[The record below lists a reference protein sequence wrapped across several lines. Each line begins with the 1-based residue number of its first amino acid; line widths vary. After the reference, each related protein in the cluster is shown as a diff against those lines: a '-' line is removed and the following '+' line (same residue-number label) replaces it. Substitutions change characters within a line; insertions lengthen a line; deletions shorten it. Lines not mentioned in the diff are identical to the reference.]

1 MSDPRMT
8 QMRGARAGARVAL
21 VLSAAIAAMSA
32 RAGAQDT
39 RLVAQLDPA
48 TQQRVSAV
56 IERARAA
63 SLPVEPLVDKALEG
77 ARKHAPNGR
86 IVEAVTSLAARLDS
100 SRVALGMASTD
111 AELVAAAAALQ
122 AGVGTRVLGQLRQER
137 VGRSLAIPLVV
148 LGDLVTRGVPR
159 DTASA
164 LILLVAHE
172 GLGDETLLAIQRD
185 VQRDVR
191 DGAHPAT
198 AAAIRARGAVSGA
211 STRLRPTRGPLASGS
226 VSGASP
232 TAAGATHPPQT
243 KP

>member
-1 MSDPRMT
+1 MSGSRL
-8 QMRGARAGARVAL
+8 GAVRVGALLALAIIAPATRAA
-21 VLSAAIAAMSA
+21 
-32 RAGAQDT
+32 AQDA
-39 RLVAQLDPA
+39 RLVAQLDAA

-63 SLPVEPLVDKALEG
+63 SLPIEPLVDKALEG
-77 ARKHAPNGR
+77 ARKRAPAPR

-100 SRVALGMASTD
+100 SRVALGIASTE

-122 AGVGTRVLGQLRQER
+122 AGVGPHVLTQLRQER
-137 VGRSLAIPLVV
+137 AGKSLAVPLVV
-148 LGDLVTRGVPR
+148 LGDLVTRGVPH

-211 STRLRPTRGPLASGS
+211 STRLRPTRGPLAAGAASS
-226 VSGASP
+226 AAPASGAVRP
-232 TAAGATHPPQT
+232 TNARP
-243 KP
+243 

>member
-1 MSDPRMT
+1 MNRPRLS
-8 QMRGARAGARVAL
+8 AVRAGALVAL
-21 VLSAAIAAMSA
+21 AFAVPAVGAA
-32 RAGAQDT
+32 AQDA
-39 RLVAQLDPA
+39 RLAAQLDA
-48 TQQRVSAV
+48 GTEQRVSAV

-77 ARKHAPNGR
+77 ARKRAPAPR
-86 IVEAVTSLAARLDS
+86 IVEAVTGLAARLES
-100 SRVALGMASTD
+100 SRVALGMASTE

-122 AGVGTRVLGQLRQER
+122 AGVGPRVLSQLRQAR
-137 VGRSLAIPLVV
+137 AGKSLAVPLVV
-148 LGDLVTRGVPR
+148 LGDLVSRGVPH

-211 STRLRPTRGPLASGS
+211 STRLRPTRGPLAAGAASS
-226 VSGASP
+226 AAPASGAVRP
-232 TAAGATHPPQT
+232 TNARP
-243 KP
+243 

>member
-1 MSDPRMT
+1 MINTSSGTIRFALVIGLAL
-8 QMRGARAGARVAL
+8 GATAVRVA
-21 VLSAAIAAMSA
+21 
-32 RAGAQDT
+32 AQDT
-39 RLVAQLDPA
+39 RLSAITDEGA
-48 TQQRVSAV
+48 RARISAV

-77 ARKHAPNGR
+77 ARKRAADDR
-86 IVEAVTSLAARLDS
+86 IIDAVTSLEARLDS
-100 SRVALGMASTD
+100 SRTALGSASSE

-122 AGVGTRVLGQLRQER
+122 AGVGPIVLTQLRRER
-137 VGRSLAIPLVV
+137 VGRSLAVPLVV
-148 LGDLVTRGVPR
+148 LSDLVTRGVPH

-211 STRLRPTRGPLASGS
+211 SQRMRPTRGPLAAGS
-226 VSGASP
+226 ASSAAP
-232 TAAGATHPPQT
+232 ATAGSPGP

>member
-1 MSDPRMT
+1 MSSSRL
-8 QMRGARAGARVAL
+8 RGVRAGALFAL
-21 VLSAAIAAMSA
+21 AIAVPAA
-32 RAGAQDT
+32 RAAAQDA
-39 RLVAQLDPA
+39 RLVAQLDAA

-77 ARKHAPNGR
+77 ARKRAPAPR

-100 SRVALGMASTD
+100 SRAALGMASTE

-122 AGVGTRVLGQLRQER
+122 AGVGPHVLSQLRQER
-137 VGRSLAIPLVV
+137 AGKSLAVPLVV
-148 LGDLVTRGVPR
+148 LGDLVTRGVPH

-211 STRLRPTRGPLASGS
+211 STRLRPTRGPLASGA
-226 VSGASP
+226 ASSAAP
-232 TAAGATHPPQT
+232 TATGAVRPTNT

>member
-1 MSDPRMT
+1 MTIVPSGTFRLAAVALALAASAARGAAQDPRLSAIADE
-8 QMRGARAGARVAL
+8 GARSR
-21 VLSAAIAAMSA
+21 I
-32 RAGAQDT
+32 
-39 RLVAQLDPA
+39 
-48 TQQRVSAV
+48 SAV

-77 ARKHAPNGR
+77 ARKRAGDAR
-86 IVEAVTSLAARLDS
+86 IVEAVTSLEARLDS
-100 SRVALGMASTD
+100 SRVALGTASSE

-122 AGVGTRVLGQLRQER
+122 AGVRPAVLTQLRHER
-137 VGRSLAIPLVV
+137 SGRSLAIPLVV
-148 LGDLVTRGVPR
+148 LSDLVTRGVPH

-211 STRLRPTRGPLASGS
+211 STRMRPTRGPLA
-226 VSGASP
+226 
-232 TAAGATHPPQT
+232 AGAATSAAPGALSGHPSPAGT

>member
-1 MSDPRMT
+1 MSRSVSGVVTLLAP
-8 QMRGARAGARVAL
+8 VAL
-21 VLSAAIAAMSA
+21 SLALALSGR
-32 RAGAQDT
+32 RAQAQDA
-39 RLVAQLDPA
+39 RLAAQLDAA
-48 TQQRVSAV
+48 TQAEVSTV

-63 SLPVEPLVDKALEG
+63 ALPVEPLVDKALEG
-77 ARKHAPNGR
+77 ARKHAPDAR

-100 SRVALGMASTD
+100 SRRALGSGSSE

-122 AGVGTRVLGQLRQER
+122 AGVGTTVLSQLRQQR
-137 VGRSLAIPLVV
+137 AGRSLAIPLVV
-148 LGDLVTRGVPR
+148 LGDLVTRGVPH

-211 STRLRPTRGPLASGS
+211 STRLRPTKGPLASGS
-226 VSGASP
+226 ASS
-232 TAAGATHPPQT
+232 AAPATTGVTHPAGG

>member
-1 MSDPRMT
+1 MSISRKT
-8 QMRGARAGARVAL
+8 RMRGGCRGALVAL
-21 VLSAAIAAMSA
+21 AIAAAIASA
-32 RAGAQDT
+32 GRRAGAQDA

-77 ARKHAPNGR
+77 ARKRAPDAR
-86 IVEAVTSLAARLDS
+86 IVDAVTSLAARLDS
-100 SRVALGMASTD
+100 SRIALGMASTE
-111 AELVAAAAALQ
+111 AELVAAASALQ
-122 AGVGTRVLGQLRQER
+122 AGVGTPVLSRLRQER
-137 VGRSLAIPLVV
+137 AGKSLAVPLVV
-148 LGDLVTRGVPR
+148 LGDLVTRGVPH

-211 STRLRPTRGPLASGS
+211 STRLRPTRGPVASGAAS
-226 VSGASP
+226 SASP
-232 TAAGATHPPQT
+232 ASTGTTRPAHA

>member
-1 MSDPRMT
+1 MSGSMT
-8 QMRGARAGARVAL
+8 GIARLLAL
-21 VLSAAIAAMSA
+21 TAIAVTLAGQ
-32 RAGAQDT
+32 RASAQDA
-39 RLVAQLDPA
+39 RLVAQLDGP
-48 TQQRVSAV
+48 TQAQVSAV

-77 ARKHAPNGR
+77 ARKHAPDAR
-86 IVEAVTSLAARLDS
+86 IVDAVTSLAARLDS
-100 SRVALGMASTD
+100 SRRALGSASTE

-122 AGVGTRVLGQLRQER
+122 AGVGTSVLAQLRQQR
-137 VGRSLAIPLVV
+137 AGRSLAIPLVV
-148 LGDLVTRGVPR
+148 LGDLVTRGVPH

-211 STRLRPTRGPLASGS
+211 ATRLRPTKGPLASGS
-226 VSGASP
+226 ASS
-232 TAAGATHPPQT
+232 AAPASTGTTHPAGG

>member
-1 MSDPRMT
+1 MSNSRMT
-8 QMRGARAGARVAL
+8 RLRAARAGARL
-21 VLSAAIAAMSA
+21 VLVIAAAITAAGA
-32 RAGAQDT
+32 RAGAQDA
-39 RLVAQLDPA
+39 RLVAQLDPG

-77 ARKHAPNGR
+77 ARKHAPDDR
-86 IVEAVTSLAARLDS
+86 IVGAVTSLAARLDS
-100 SRVALGMASTD
+100 SRVALGTASTE
-111 AELVAAAAALQ
+111 AELVAAASALQ
-122 AGVGTRVLGQLRQER
+122 AGIGTRVLAQLRQER
-137 VGRSLAIPLVV
+137 AGRSLAIPLVV
-148 LGDLVTRGVPR
+148 LGDLVTRGVPH

-211 STRLRPTRGPLASGS
+211 STRLRPTRGPLASGA

-232 TAAGATHPPQT
+232 TAAGATRPANA

>member
-1 MSDPRMT
+1 MNRSFRN
-8 QMRGARAGARVAL
+8 RAGLAALVAL
-21 VLSAAIAAMSA
+21 AIASTVE
-32 RAGAQDT
+32 RAGAQDP
-39 RLVAQLDPA
+39 RLAPQLDAA
-48 TQQRVSAV
+48 TAARVSEV

-77 ARKHAPNGR
+77 ARKRAPDAR
-86 IVEAVTSLAARLDS
+86 IIEAVTSLAARLDS
-100 SRVALGMASTD
+100 SRAALGTTSSD

-122 AGVGTRVLGQLRQER
+122 AGVGPGVLSRLRQER
-137 VGRSLAIPLVV
+137 AGRSLAVPLVV
-148 LGDLVTRGVPR
+148 LGDLVARGVPH

-198 AAAIRARGAVSGA
+198 AAAIRARGALSGA

-226 VSGASP
+226 ASSAAPASTGARRP
-232 TAAGATHPPQT
+232 ADA

>member
-1 MSDPRMT
+1 MINPTSAMGRL
-8 QMRGARAGARVAL
+8 ALLLAAALAAGAGP
-21 VLSAAIAAMSA
+21 LSAQDA
-32 RAGAQDT
+32 RLAVISDAGT
-39 RLVAQLDPA
+39 RARID
-48 TQQRVSAV
+48 AV
-56 IERARAA
+56 IERARGAA
-63 SLPVEPLVDKALEG
+63 LPVEPLVDKALEG
-77 ARKHAPNGR
+77 ARKRAPDAR
-86 IVEAVTSLAARLDS
+86 IIEAVTSLAARLDS
-100 SRVALGMASTD
+100 SRAALGSASTE

-122 AGVGTRVLGQLRQER
+122 AGVGPAVLTQLRRER
-137 VGRSLAIPLVV
+137 TGRSLAVPLVV
-148 LGDLVTRGVPR
+148 LSDLVTRGVPH

-226 VSGASP
+226 ASSAAP
-232 TAAGATHPPQT
+232 ASAGAPRPGGT

>member
-1 MSDPRMT
+1 MSR
-8 QMRGARAGARVAL
+8 RLGAARVGAL
-21 VLSAAIAAMSA
+21 LALAIAVPGTAA
-32 RAGAQDT
+32 AAQDA
-39 RLVAQLDPA
+39 RLVAQLDAA

-77 ARKHAPNGR
+77 ARKRAPSAR
-86 IVEAVTSLAARLDS
+86 IVDAVTSLAARLDS
-100 SRVALGMASTD
+100 SRVALGMGSTE
-111 AELVAAAAALQ
+111 AELVAAASALQ
-122 AGVGTRVLGQLRQER
+122 AGVGTRVLSQLRQER
-137 VGRSLAIPLVV
+137 AGKSLAVPLVV
-148 LGDLVTRGVPR
+148 LGDLVTRGVPH

-211 STRLRPTRGPLASGS
+211 STRLRPTRGPLASGA
-226 VSGASP
+226 ASSAAP
-232 TAAGATHPPQT
+232 ATAGATHPTST

>member
-1 MSDPRMT
+1 MIRSST
-8 QMRGARAGARVAL
+8 KRALGTALVAL
-21 VLSAAIAAMSA
+21 AIAAA
-32 RAGAQDT
+32 GGRAGAQDS
-39 RLVAQLDPA
+39 RLAAQLDAA
-48 TQQRVSAV
+48 TQARVSEV

-77 ARKHAPNGR
+77 ARKRAPDAR
-86 IVEAVTSLAARLDS
+86 IIEAVTSLAARLDS
-100 SRVALGMASTD
+100 SRAALGTASTD

-122 AGVGTRVLGQLRQER
+122 AGVRPVVLSRLRQER
-137 VGRSLAIPLVV
+137 AGRSLAVPLVV
-148 LGDLVTRGVPR
+148 LGDLVARGVPH

-198 AAAIRARGAVSGA
+198 AAAIRARGALSGA
-211 STRLRPTRGPLASGS
+211 STRLRPTRGPLASGTS
-226 VSGASP
+226 SGAAP
-232 TAAGATHPPQT
+232 ATAGPQHPADG

>member
-1 MSDPRMT
+1 MSGSVTGIAKLAAPAVLALALALVGER
-8 QMRGARAGARVAL
+8 ARA
-21 VLSAAIAAMSA
+21 
-32 RAGAQDT
+32 QDA
-39 RLVAQLDPA
+39 RLVAQLDGP
-48 TQQRVSAV
+48 TQAQVTAV
-56 IERARAA
+56 IDRARAA
-63 SLPVEPLVDKALEG
+63 SLPIEPLVDKALEG
-77 ARKHAPNGR
+77 ARKHAPDAR
-86 IVEAVTSLAARLDS
+86 IVDAVTSLAARLDS
-100 SRVALGMASTD
+100 SRRALGSASSE

-122 AGVGTRVLGQLRQER
+122 AGVGTAVLSQLRQQR
-137 VGRSLAIPLVV
+137 TGRSLAIPLVV
-148 LGDLVTRGVPR
+148 LGDLVTRGVPH

-211 STRLRPTRGPLASGS
+211 STRLRPTKGPLASGS
-226 VSGASP
+226 ASSAAPATSGASRP
-232 TAAGATHPPQT
+232 ADG

>member
-1 MSDPRMT
+1 MT
-8 QMRGARAGARVAL
+8 TAPLRSLALTLAATAGIAS
-21 VLSAAIAAMSA
+21 SAQRLA
-32 RAGAQDT
+32 AQDT
-39 RLVAQLDPA
+39 RLSAIADSSTRA
-48 TQQRVSAV
+48 RVSAV
-56 IERARAA
+56 IERARSS

-77 ARKHAPNGR
+77 ARKRAPDAR
-86 IVEAVTSLAARLDS
+86 ILDAVSSLAARLDS
-100 SRVALGMASTD
+100 SRRALGGVSTD

-122 AGVGTRVLGQLRQER
+122 AGVGPVVLTQLRRER
-137 VGRSLAIPLVV
+137 PGRSLAVPLVV
-148 LGDLVTRGVPR
+148 LGDLVTRGVPH

-191 DGAHPAT
+191 DGAHPAA

-211 STRLRPTRGPLASGS
+211 STRLRPTRGPLAGGAASS
-226 VSGASP
+226 ASP
-232 TAAGATHPPQT
+232 ATTGAMHPAGT

>member
-1 MSDPRMT
+1 MNSPRLS
-8 QMRGARAGARVAL
+8 AVRAGALVAL
-21 VLSAAIAAMSA
+21 AFAVPAVGAA
-32 RAGAQDT
+32 AQDA
-39 RLVAQLDPA
+39 RLAAQLDA
-48 TQQRVSAV
+48 GTEQRVSAV

-77 ARKHAPNGR
+77 ARKRAPAPR
-86 IVEAVTSLAARLDS
+86 IVEAVTGLAARLES
-100 SRVALGMASTD
+100 SRVALGMASTE

-122 AGVGTRVLGQLRQER
+122 AGVGPRVLSQLRQAR
-137 VGRSLAIPLVV
+137 AGKSLAVPLVV
-148 LGDLVTRGVPR
+148 LGDLVSRGVPH

-211 STRLRPTRGPLASGS
+211 ST
-226 VSGASP
+226 
-232 TAAGATHPPQT
+232 
-243 KP
+243 

>member
-1 MSDPRMT
+1 MSGSVGGVAKLVVP
-8 QMRGARAGARVAL
+8 AAL
-21 VLSAAIAAMSA
+21 VLALSGQ
-32 RAGAQDT
+32 RAHAQDA
-39 RLVAQLDPA
+39 RLVAQLDA
-48 TQQRVSAV
+48 STQAQVTAV
-56 IERARAA
+56 IDRARAA

-77 ARKHAPNGR
+77 ARKHAPAAR
-86 IVEAVTSLAARLDS
+86 IVEAVTSLEARLDS
-100 SRVALGMASTD
+100 SRRALGSASSE

-122 AGVGTRVLGQLRQER
+122 AGVGTTVLSQLRQQR
-137 VGRSLAIPLVV
+137 TGRSLAIPLVV
-148 LGDLVTRGVPR
+148 LGDLVTRGVPH

-211 STRLRPTRGPLASGS
+211 STRLRPTKGPLASGS
-226 VSGASP
+226 ASSAAP
-232 TAAGATHPPQT
+232 TTGSVGHPAGG

>member
-1 MSDPRMT
+1 MSSSRL
-8 QMRGARAGARVAL
+8 GAVRVGALLALAIVA
-21 VLSAAIAAMSA
+21 AATPAA
-32 RAGAQDT
+32 AQDA
-39 RLVAQLDPA
+39 RLVAQLDAA

-77 ARKHAPNGR
+77 ARKRAPAPR

-100 SRVALGMASTD
+100 SRVALGTASTE

-122 AGVGTRVLGQLRQER
+122 AGVGPRVLSQLRQER
-137 VGRSLAIPLVV
+137 AGKSLAVPLVV
-148 LGDLVTRGVPR
+148 LGDLVTRGVPH

-211 STRLRPTRGPLASGS
+211 STRLRPTRGPLASGA
-226 VSGASP
+226 ASSAAP
-232 TAAGATHPPQT
+232 AAAGAVRPTNTRP
-243 KP
+243 

>member
-1 MSDPRMT
+1 MSESRRT
-8 QMRGARAGARVAL
+8 RAARARTGALVAL
-21 VLSAAIAAMSA
+21 ALAAASAAASA
-32 RAGAQDT
+32 RAGAQDS

-56 IERARAA
+56 IEHARAA

-77 ARKHAPNGR
+77 ARKHAPPPR

-100 SRVALGMASTD
+100 SRVALGMGSTE
-111 AELVAAAAALQ
+111 AELVAAASALQ
-122 AGVGTRVLGQLRQER
+122 AGVGPQVLSQLRQER

-148 LGDLVTRGVPR
+148 LGDLVTRGVPH

-211 STRLRPTRGPLASGS
+211 STRLRPTRGPLASGA

-232 TAAGATHPPQT
+232 TASGATRPTHA

>member
-1 MSDPRMT
+1 MSGSRL
-8 QMRGARAGARVAL
+8 GAVRVGALLALAIIAPATRAA
-21 VLSAAIAAMSA
+21 
-32 RAGAQDT
+32 AQDA
-39 RLVAQLDPA
+39 RLVAQLDAA

-77 ARKHAPNGR
+77 ARKRAPAPR
-86 IVEAVTSLAARLDS
+86 IVEAVTSLEARLDS
-100 SRVALGMASTD
+100 SRVALGMASTE

-122 AGVGTRVLGQLRQER
+122 AGVGPHVLTQLRQER
-137 VGRSLAIPLVV
+137 AGKSLAVPLVV
-148 LGDLVTRGVPR
+148 LGDLVTRGVPH

-211 STRLRPTRGPLASGS
+211 STRLRPTRGPLASGA
-226 VSGASP
+226 ASSAAP
-232 TAAGATHPPQT
+232 AAAGAVRPTNT

>member
-1 MSDPRMT
+1 MISSRLS
-8 QMRGARAGARVAL
+8 GVRAGALLAL
-21 VLSAAIAAMSA
+21 AIAAAAA
-32 RAGAQDT
+32 RGGAQDA
-39 RLVAQLDPA
+39 RLVAQLDA
-48 TQQRVSAV
+48 VTQARVSAV

-77 ARKHAPNGR
+77 ARKHAPPAR

-100 SRVALGMASTD
+100 GRVALGTGSTE
-111 AELVAAAAALQ
+111 AELVAAASALQ
-122 AGVGTRVLGQLRQER
+122 AGVGTPVLAQLRQER
-137 VGRSLAIPLVV
+137 AGKSLAVPLVV
-148 LGDLVTRGVPR
+148 LGDLVTRGVPH

-232 TAAGATHPPQT
+232 AAAGASHPANP

>member
-1 MSDPRMT
+1 MNSPRLS
-8 QMRGARAGARVAL
+8 AVRAGALVAL
-21 VLSAAIAAMSA
+21 AIAVPAVGA
-32 RAGAQDT
+32 AAQDA
-39 RLVAQLDPA
+39 RLAAQLDA
-48 TQQRVSAV
+48 GTEQRVSAV

-77 ARKHAPNGR
+77 ARKRAPAPR
-86 IVEAVTSLAARLDS
+86 IVEAVTGLAARLES
-100 SRVALGMASTD
+100 SRVALGMASTE

-122 AGVGTRVLGQLRQER
+122 AGVGPRVLSQLRQAR
-137 VGRSLAIPLVV
+137 AGKSLAVPLVV
-148 LGDLVTRGVPR
+148 LGDLVSRGVPH

-211 STRLRPTRGPLASGS
+211 STRLRPTRGPLAAGAASS
-226 VSGASP
+226 AAPASGAVRP
-232 TAAGATHPPQT
+232 TNARP
-243 KP
+243 

>member
-1 MSDPRMT
+1 MSSSRL
-8 QMRGARAGARVAL
+8 RGVRAGALFAL
-21 VLSAAIAAMSA
+21 AIAVPAA
-32 RAGAQDT
+32 RAAAQDA
-39 RLVAQLDPA
+39 RLVAQLDAA

-77 ARKHAPNGR
+77 ARKRAPAPR
-86 IVEAVTSLAARLDS
+86 IVEAVTSLAARLDT
-100 SRVALGMASTD
+100 SRVALGMGSTE

-122 AGVGTRVLGQLRQER
+122 AGVGPQVLSQLRRER
-137 VGRSLAIPLVV
+137 AGKSLAVPLVV
-148 LGDLVTRGVPR
+148 LGDLVTRGVPH

-211 STRLRPTRGPLASGS
+211 STRLRPTRGPLAA
-226 VSGASP
+226 GAASSAAP
-232 TAAGATHPPQT
+232 TATRAVRPTTT

>member
-1 MSDPRMT
+1 MKMTSSGACRLAAIVIALAATSARGAAQDPR
-8 QMRGARAGARVAL
+8 
-21 VLSAAIAAMSA
+21 LSAITDDVA
-32 RAGAQDT
+32 RS
-39 RLVAQLDPA
+39 RI
-48 TQQRVSAV
+48 SAV

-77 ARKHAPNGR
+77 ARKRAGDAR
-86 IVEAVTSLAARLDS
+86 IVDAVTSLEARLDS
-100 SRVALGMASTD
+100 SRVALGSASSE

-122 AGVGTRVLGQLRQER
+122 AGVGPAVLTQLRRER
-137 VGRSLAIPLVV
+137 SGRSLAIPLVV
-148 LGDLVTRGVPR
+148 LSDLVTRGVPH

-211 STRLRPTRGPLASGS
+211 STRMRPTRGPLA
-226 VSGASP
+226 
-232 TAAGATHPPQT
+232 AGAATSAAPGALSGHPSPAGT

>member
-1 MSDPRMT
+1 MNSPRLS
-8 QMRGARAGARVAL
+8 AVRAGALVAL
-21 VLSAAIAAMSA
+21 AFAVPAVGAA
-32 RAGAQDT
+32 AQDA
-39 RLVAQLDPA
+39 RLAAQLDA
-48 TQQRVSAV
+48 GTEQRVSAV

-77 ARKHAPNGR
+77 ARKRAPAPR
-86 IVEAVTSLAARLDS
+86 IVEAVTGLAARLES
-100 SRVALGMASTD
+100 SRVALGMASTE

-122 AGVGTRVLGQLRQER
+122 AGVGPRVLSQLRQAR
-137 VGRSLAIPLVV
+137 AGKSLAVPLVV
-148 LGDLVTRGVPR
+148 LGDLVSRGVPH

-211 STRLRPTRGPLASGS
+211 STRLRPTRGPLAAGAASS
-226 VSGASP
+226 AAPASGAVRP
-232 TAAGATHPPQT
+232 TNARP
-243 KP
+243 

>member
-1 MSDPRMT
+1 MSRSIMNGARMT
-8 QMRGARAGARVAL
+8 ALVAL
-21 VLSAAIAAMSA
+21 AIAAA
-32 RAGAQDT
+32 AQRAAAQDP
-39 RLVAQLDPA
+39 RLVAQLDAA
-48 TQQRVSAV
+48 TQQRVGAV

-77 ARKHAPNGR
+77 ARKRAPDAR
-86 IVEAVTSLAARLDS
+86 IIEAVTSLAARLDS
-100 SRVALGMASTD
+100 SRAALGTSSTD

-122 AGVGTRVLGQLRQER
+122 AGVAPGVLSRLRQER
-137 VGRSLAIPLVV
+137 AGRSLAVPLVV
-148 LGDLVTRGVPR
+148 LGDLVARGVPH

-198 AAAIRARGAVSGA
+198 AAAIRARGALSGA
-211 STRLRPTRGPLASGS
+211 ATRLRPTRGPLAAGS
-226 VSGASP
+226 TSGATP
-232 TAAGATHPPQT
+232 TSAGLRHPAT

>member
-1 MSDPRMT
+1 MNMSSSGTLRLGMIVLALAAISERGAAQDPRLAAISDE
-8 QMRGARAGARVAL
+8 GARSR
-21 VLSAAIAAMSA
+21 I
-32 RAGAQDT
+32 
-39 RLVAQLDPA
+39 
-48 TQQRVSAV
+48 SAV

-77 ARKHAPNGR
+77 VRKRAGDAR
-86 IVEAVTSLAARLDS
+86 IVDAVTSLEARLDS
-100 SRVALGMASTD
+100 SRVALGSSSSD

-122 AGVGTRVLGQLRQER
+122 AGVRPVVLTQLRRER
-137 VGRSLAIPLVV
+137 SGRSLAIPLVV
-148 LGDLVTRGVPR
+148 LSDLVTRGVPH

-211 STRLRPTRGPLASGS
+211 STRMRPTRGPLA
-226 VSGASP
+226 
-232 TAAGATHPPQT
+232 AGAATSAAPGALSGHPSSGGT

>member
-1 MSDPRMT
+1 MKL
-8 QMRGARAGARVAL
+8 A
-21 VLSAAIAAMSA
+21 AAIACAIAMA
-32 RAGAQDT
+32 GERAGAQDA
-39 RLVAQLDPA
+39 RLAAQLSPA
-48 TQQRVSAV
+48 TQARVSAV

-77 ARKHAPNGR
+77 ARKRAPDAR
-86 IVEAVTSLAARLDS
+86 IIEAVTSLAARLDS
-100 SRVALGMASTD
+100 SRAALGAASTE

-122 AGVGTRVLGQLRQER
+122 AGVGSDVLSRLRHER
-137 VGRSLAIPLVV
+137 AGRSLAVPLVV
-148 LGDLVTRGVPR
+148 LGDLVTRGVPH

-211 STRLRPTRGPLASGS
+211 STRLRPTRGPLASGAAS
-226 VSGASP
+226 SASPASSGAARPGNP
-232 TAAGATHPPQT
+232 TP
-243 KP
+243 

>member
-1 MSDPRMT
+1 MSRSRL
-8 QMRGARAGARVAL
+8 RGVRAGALVAL
-21 VLSAAIAAMSA
+21 AIAAPAA
-32 RAGAQDT
+32 RAAAQDA
-39 RLVAQLDPA
+39 RLVAQLDAPTEA
-48 TQQRVSAV
+48 RVSAV

-77 ARKHAPNGR
+77 ARKHAPAAR
-86 IVEAVTSLAARLDS
+86 IIEAVTSLAARLDS
-100 SRVALGMASTD
+100 GRVALGRASTE

-122 AGVGTRVLGQLRQER
+122 AGVGTRVLSQLRQER
-137 VGRSLAIPLVV
+137 AGKSLAVPLVV
-148 LGDLVTRGVPR
+148 LGDLVTRGVPH

-164 LILLVAHE
+164 LVLLVAHE

-226 VSGASP
+226 VSS
-232 TAAGATHPPQT
+232 AAPAATGATHPPST